1 MFSMPIEDVFY
12 IKNRGV
18 VVTGRVASG
27 TLRVGEQVWVN
38 GRAVAIDGIEAF
50 RKKLDEASVGD
61 TVGVLF
67 TGLTKGDFRPGDV
80 LSTEPGGQDRGATF
94 TL

>member
-1 MFSMPIEDVFY
+1 MFSMPIDDVFH

-38 GRAVAIDGIEAF
+38 GRAVVVDGIEAF

-67 TGLTKGDFRPGDV
+67 TSLTKSDFARGDV
-80 LSTEPGGQDRGATF
+80 LSSEAGGQVRGATF
-94 TL
+94 RL